1 MSRPES
7 GPRGALGRLSAV
19 LLSLGL
25 AAPAS
30 AQLAVSERGGPIR
43 FQVGEESL
51 TVSLSRDVVR
61 GGGFDLRRTGSSLKG
76 RLRGG
81 DVDLRWP
88 QGPIVG
94 RVGVEDSR
102 LELSRMASEQ
112 GLRVDGEL
120 AHWPTSLVISPVG
133 ISGDVGGC
141 SYTLTVAGGHYTGWR
156 TCQPDVD
163 GEPTSVSLSL
173 PKTMEV
179 LGEKEQAALLS
190 LLLSAQGLP
199 PAPPREASD
208 SGRTL
213 EGPGL
218 DEGPRR

>member
-7 GPRGALGRLSAV
+7 GPRGALGTLSAV

-25 AAPAS
+25 ATPAS

-43 FQVGEESL
+43 LQVGDQSL
-51 TVSLSRDVVR
+51 TVSLSRDTVR
-61 GGGFDLRRTGSSLKG
+61 GGGFALRRTPTSLKG
-76 RLRGG
+76 QLRGG
-81 DVDLRWP
+81 DVDLRWRT
-88 QGPIVG
+88 GPIVG

-102 LELSRMASEQ
+102 LELSRMSSEP

-120 AHWPTSLVISPVG
+120 ANWPTSLVLSPLG

-141 SYTLTVAGGHYTGWR
+141 SYSMTVAGGRYTGWR
-156 TCQPDVD
+156 TCQPDAD

-173 PKTMEV
+173 PETIHV
-179 LGEKEQAALLS
+179 LGDTEQAALLS

-199 PAPPREASD
+199 PAPAREATD

-218 DEGPRR
+218 DEAPRR